1 MNMNIELEGDE
12 PEPEQEQEPTI
23 EQPLEEEQ
31 KPLNEVEAKLEREHA
46 TAEQL
51 RRGENKICDF
61 HFKDIDIKKHLNKLN
76 LHNVSG
82 HMGMTEVKIKN
93 SIDLTNLTK
102 LNDNPWK

>member
-1 MNMNIELEGDE
+1 MEGDE
-12 PEPEQEQEPTI
+12 PDEEETI
-23 EQPLEEEQ
+23 TQPLEE
-31 KPLNEVEAKLEREHA
+31 KPLNEVEAKLEREYA

-61 HFKDIDIKKHLNKLN
+61 HYKDIDIKTHLNRLN

-82 HMGMTEVKIKN
+82 HLGQTEVKIKN
-93 SIDLTNLTK
+93 SIDMTK